1 MTKLHYKEQV
11 TKNVILELGD
21 DSVWTFEEALKKWWM
36 VPRSDRGLRLTEAGD
51 LAFRYAKIEFFN
63 FGFTIVETSNWHSFI
78 LELNKKIR
86 CPYYIGVNKNDGG
99 SRSPYIRLYD
109 SKIALLINLYG
120 NINEYLDSI
129 KVRS

>member
-21 DSVWTFEEALKKWWM
+21 DSVWSFEEALKKWWM

-63 FGFTIVETSNWHSFI
+63 FDFTIAETINWHSFI

-86 CPYYIGVNKNDGG
+86 CPYYIAVNRVEDSKK
-99 SRSPYIRLYD
+99 PYIRLYD

-120 NINEYLDSI
+120 NINEYLESI
-129 KVRS
+129 KVRT